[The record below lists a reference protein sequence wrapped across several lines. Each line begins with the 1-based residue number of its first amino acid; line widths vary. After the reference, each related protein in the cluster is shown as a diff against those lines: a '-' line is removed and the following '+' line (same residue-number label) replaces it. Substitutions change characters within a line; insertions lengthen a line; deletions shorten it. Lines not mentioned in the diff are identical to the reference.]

1 MFVRSVCHSE
11 LSEESLPSA
20 KALYRETPLAVWN
33 NEELIFR
40 VPSITAS
47 QLCNRAAICTIGV
60 RQFRSLL
67 NQTQSEL
74 RWPTVVCAVRSR
86 GRTMLKRVLRET
98 WDGVSGK
105 NLMDLAAGLSY
116 YFILSF
122 FPLLILAAAIVS
134 FLPIPNLFDRVVAAL
149 AVIIPEE
156 GMGVVRGVLKDVVQA
171 NRGSFLT
178 IGLVGVLWSASGGF
192 VGLIS
197 ALNVAYDAPETRPFW
212 KRRLLALQL
221 AFATGLLL
229 VIGVTAMF
237 LGPEFGEWVA
247 TKAGLSSLFA
257 RVWPIL
263 RWSVAIAFIV
273 LAVELIFYW
282 APNVRQRFLASLP
295 GALVGVVFWI
305 AASYALGLYFQ
316 NFAHFNKTY
325 GALGAAITLMVW
337 LYWSWFIILVGAE
350 LNLQLLKA
358 RGYELPLK
366 QPRPPSPA
374 IPAPADRETG
384 RAA

>member
-1 MFVRSVCHSE
+1 M
-11 LSEESLPSA
+11 
-20 KALYRETPLAVWN
+20 W
-33 NEELIFR
+33 
-40 VPSITAS
+40 
-47 QLCNRAAICTIGV
+47 
-60 RQFRSLL
+60 
-67 NQTQSEL
+67 
-74 RWPTVVCAVRSR
+74 
-86 GRTMLKRVLRET
+86 KRVVRKT
-98 WDGVSGK
+98 WDGISDK
-105 NLMDLAAGLSY
+105 HLLDLAAGLSY

-149 AVIIPEE
+149 AAIIPAQ
-156 GMGVVRGVLKDVVQA
+156 GMGVVRGVLKDVIQA

-178 IGLVGVLWSASGGF
+178 IGIVGVLWSASGGF

-197 ALNVAYDAPETRPFW
+197 ALNVAYEVPETRPFW
-212 KRRLLALQL
+212 RRRLLALQL
-221 AFATGLLL
+221 AFGTGLLL

-237 LGPEFGEWVA
+237 LGPQFGEWVA
-247 TKAGLSSLFA
+247 AKAGLSTIFA
-257 RVWPIL
+257 RVWPFL

-282 APNVRQRFLASLP
+282 APNIRQRFLASLP
-295 GALVGVVFWI
+295 GALVAVIFWI

-350 LNLQLLKA
+350 LNNRLLKA
-358 RGYELPLK
+358 RGYKLPLK
-366 QPRPPSPA
+366 RPLPSATPVPA
-374 IPAPADRETG
+374 EAAVERESG